1 MPEDLHSPDKSIKQI
16 EKEQKKLENKQKDN
30 PRRIGILS
38 LKPTPIQEPSVTPS
52 RVIFLYILCCMYYF
66 VNTDKIVSI

>member
-30 PRRIGILS
+30 PRRIGMLTA
-38 LKPTPIQEPSVTPS
+38 LKQLPPSGT
-52 RVIFLYILCCMYYF
+52 
-66 VNTDKIVSI
+66 

>member
-38 LKPTPIQEPSVTPS
+38 LKPTPIREPS
-52 RVIFLYILCCMYYF
+52 LILHKSASTRLLSHKAIQKS
-66 VNTDKIVSI
+66 N